1 MIPYSSSSSQIPYIG
16 WGERRYHLLNK
27 YGDNIDPVDIPT
39 VRNSLKILMQ
49 KSVSKRIT
57 SQSEFLGFL
66 ADLVGGEEGL
76 GGKKRL
82 YVFLARMETLK
93 QIFVEESIRA
103 QEKYLIDFNVNVEYV
118 FGSGS
123 NRGNQLMS
131 NSLNSGD
138 TLYIDEC
145 LCILELFLKN
155 NKTGKIEK
163 VQIEM
168 KKPELRTFLAT
179 LKKMEKEV
187 KYIEEV

>member
-1 MIPYSSSSSQIPYIG
+1 
-16 WGERRYHLLNK
+16 
-27 YGDNIDPVDIPT
+27 
-39 VRNSLKILMQ
+39 MQ

-123 NRGNQLMS
+123 
-131 NSLNSGD
+131 
-138 TLYIDEC
+138 YIEEY

-168 KKPELRTFLAT
+168 KKSELRTFLGT

-187 KYIEEV
+187 KYMDE